1 MPRALAFLRT
11 AVLLLAIPLLSFG
24 AAAAVRRLAAPGACA
39 AAPAAEPAPGPRPR
53 LPGRLGAM
61 SAPPAGPCGVVGIA
75 PPAQALAV
83 ATGAAGLALL
93 ALIAAAGALAGR
105 GPAALGLLFGPVLVG
120 TNVAVVGLTA
130 VQGILLIAAAALFGA
145 AVALPYSSL
154 MLFGLA
160 VAIVFGIGSML
171 QVTLRLVRRAAV
183 VEPTVVVERREYPG
197 IWRFVEEQAA
207 GAGAPLPD
215 RVVAGLRPAV
225 YVTGAAIRGAA
236 GRPRRLRGTTLHLSL
251 TLARIL
257 RPDELRALVRHELT
271 HLRGEDGHLTRALYP
286 LYTGTR
292 VPLEVVGERIGST
305 ENLPAL
311 PAYAVFVFLYE
322 AFEGAATAVTRR
334 REAAADAA
342 AAGGCPP
349 VLAGA
354 LVKAH
359 AFPRYW
365 RRTLALRRDALART
379 GTAPGLGVLFGRAA
393 EENRDSSWLR
403 RDLDESELPHPTDV
417 HPPLRERLAALGLT
431 LDAVAGAAFD
441 VTPAEPATAL
451 LPGYEALEATLDG
464 LEQSLPDPLRP
475 L

>member
-1 MPRALAFLRT
+1 VPRALAFLRT
-11 AVLLLAIPLLSFG
+11 AVLLLAIPLLAFG
-24 AAAAVRRLAAPGACA
+24 AAAGVRRLAEPAACA
-39 AAPAAEPAPGPRPR
+39 AAPEAAPAPGPVPR

-61 SAPPAGPCGVVGIA
+61 ASPPAGPCGVVGIV
-75 PPAQALAV
+75 PPAQALAA
-83 ATGAAGLALL
+83 ATAAAALALL
-93 ALIAAAGALAGR
+93 TLIAVAGALAGR
-105 GPAALGLLFGPVLVG
+105 APATLGYLFSPILVG
-120 TNVAVVGLTA
+120 TNVAVVVLTA
-130 VQGILLIAAAALFGA
+130 VQGILLVAAAAFFGA

-160 VAIVFGIGSML
+160 GVTVFGVGSML
-171 QVTLRLVRRAAV
+171 QVTLRLVRRADV

-207 GAGAPLPD
+207 GADAPLPD
-215 RVVAGLRPAV
+215 LVVAGMRPAV
-225 YVTGAAIRGAA
+225 YVTGAAIRAAA
-236 GRPRRLRGTTLHLSL
+236 GAPRRLRGTTLHLSL
-251 TLARIL
+251 SLARIL

-271 HLRGEDGHLTRALYP
+271 HLRGEDGHLTRAHYP

-292 VPLEVVGERIGST
+292 VPLEVVGERMGST

-311 PAYAVFVFLYE
+311 PAFAVFVFLYE
-322 AFEGAATAVTRR
+322 AFEGAADAVGRR
-334 REAAADAA
+334 REAAADGA
-342 AAGGCPP
+342 AAGACPP

-365 RRTLALRRDALART
+365 RRTLALRRDALARA
-379 GTAPGLGVLFGRAA
+379 GTAPSLSVLFGRAA
-393 EENRDSSWLR
+393 EENRGSSWLR

-431 LDAVAGAAFD
+431 LAAVADAAFD
-441 VTPAEPATAL
+441 VTPAEPATTL
-451 LPGYEALEATLDG
+451 LPGHEALEAALDR